1 MTTYVDDIVQNIY
14 TKCDMKGL
22 DELNQGLQDAIWYSG
37 ELHKNL
43 ADANKAQRAGFD
55 FHARAIERS
64 KEAYKVESLR
74 QKLNYE
80 QARFRQRLAE
90 QQEVIDERRQKRQDR
105 YNKSLR
111 SQNWLLRNA
120 GRLFVTYFGIRS
132 LKSIFDTAS
141 RIQLVQ
147 KSIQGLTKDTQD
159 WDYIQR
165 QAFEKG
171 VDLEVVAKGYRNF
184 YSSAKM
190 AGFDKGGIQQMYS
203 DMLLSTRAIGASTQ
217 QTEGALLALE
227 QMLSKGRVSMEELR
241 RQMGNAIP
249 GAFEIGARAMNM
261 TTAEFNNFV
270 QKVGI
275 ASSEFVPKFIKQ
287 LKEEYAGGF
296 QGIAETLSFA
306 TTRLSVAWKLFQ
318 LELFEG
324 ETGKSFAR
332 MIDSLAK
339 LMVSPEFKQFAK
351 NLGQILELIV
361 KILSFAISHIRTILV
376 LIGAGGIMAVL
387 PQIAKYLKMIGLGI
401 GFITST
407 GVINGIRVL
416 TASLWGMIAPFMAL
430 YAKILLVISALLI
443 LEDIYTALRH
453 PEKKSLTRRELSGEN
468 TTFGAS
474 GVSPIGTPQTVKQKM
489 QEYEKLKTRPMEMYS
504 SPSAGSLNGSLFNKS
519 EQKNVNISLGDINVN
534 SQNGN
539 PMQIAQAVQ
548 EQLVALFT
556 GQGLTMDVQETVV

>member
-1 MTTYVDDIVQNIY
+1 
-14 TKCDMKGL
+14 
-22 DELNQGLQDAIWYSG
+22 
-37 ELHKNL
+37 
-43 ADANKAQRAGFD
+43 
-55 FHARAIERS
+55 
-64 KEAYKVESLR
+64 
-74 QKLNYE
+74 
-80 QARFRQRLAE
+80 
-90 QQEVIDERRQKRQDR
+90 
-105 YNKSLR
+105 
-111 SQNWLLRNA
+111 
-120 GRLFVTYFGIRS
+120 
-132 LKSIFDTAS
+132 
-141 RIQLVQ
+141 
-147 KSIQGLTKDTQD
+147 
-159 WDYIQR
+159 
-165 QAFEKG
+165 
-171 VDLEVVAKGYRNF
+171 
-184 YSSAKM
+184 
-190 AGFDKGGIQQMYS
+190 
-203 DMLLSTRAIGASTQ
+203 
-217 QTEGALLALE
+217 
-227 QMLSKGRVSMEELR
+227 
-241 RQMGNAIP
+241 
-249 GAFEIGARAMNM
+249 M

-296 QGIAETLSFA
+296 QGVAETLSFA

-361 KILSFAISHIRTILV
+361 KILSFAINHIRTILV
-376 LIGAGGIMAVL
+376 LLGAGGMMMIL
-387 PQIAKYLKMIGLGI
+387 PQIVKYLQMIGLGI

-416 TASLWGMIAPFMAL
+416 TASFWGMIAPFMAL

-443 LEDIYTALRH
+443 LEDIYTAIRH
-453 PEKKSLTRRELSGEN
+453 PEKKSLTRREWNGEN

-504 SPSAGSLNGSLFNKS
+504 SPSAGLLNGSLFNKS

>member
-1 MTTYVDDIVQNIY
+1 MANQYLDDLIQNIY
-14 TKCDMKGL
+14 TNCDMKGFDDYNRGVQDL
-22 DELNQGLQDAIWYSG
+22 SRSMSSFNADTIRSQKQRISLVEAETKSQIRLADYQDKYARKKKQRDEEEIRRMQRRNGLQRYFTRLLVGVFSIQAIKG
-37 ELHKNL
+37 M
-43 ADANKAQRAGFD
+43 
-55 FHARAIERS
+55 
-64 KEAYKVESLR
+64 
-74 QKLNYE
+74 
-80 QARFRQRLAE
+80 
-90 QQEVIDERRQKRQDR
+90 
-105 YNKSLR
+105 
-111 SQNWLLRNA
+111 
-120 GRLFVTYFGIRS
+120 
-132 LKSIFDTAS
+132 FDTAS

-171 VDLEVVAKGYRNF
+171 IDLEVVAKGYRNF

-296 QGIAETLSFA
+296 KGISETLSFA

-376 LIGAGGIMAVL
+376 LIGTGGIMAVL
-387 PQIAKYLKMIGLGI
+387 PQIAKYLKLIGLGI

-407 GVINGIRVL
+407 GILNGIRILVGSFW
-416 TASLWGMIAPFMAL
+416 AMFAPMAAL
-430 YAKILLVISALLI
+430 YGKILLVVSALII
-443 LEDIYTALRH
+443 LKDVYDAIVH
-453 PEKKSLTRRELSGEN
+453 PDWDSLTRREWEGKN

-474 GVSPIGTPQTVKQKM
+474 QSGLNPFGTPQTVKQKM

-504 SPSAGSLNGSLFNKS
+504 SPSAGLLNGSLFNKS

-556 GQGLTMDVQETVV
+556 GQGLTMDVQGTVV